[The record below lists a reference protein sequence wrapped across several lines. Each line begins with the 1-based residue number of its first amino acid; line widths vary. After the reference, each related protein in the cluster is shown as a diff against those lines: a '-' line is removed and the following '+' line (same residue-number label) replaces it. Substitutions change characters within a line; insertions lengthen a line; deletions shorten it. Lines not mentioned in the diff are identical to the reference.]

1 MALVIENGTIVADAD
16 SYATVADLVAAAT
29 AFGKSVPS
37 GEAAREA
44 LLRRAAI
51 AMESMNWK
59 GDRAS
64 AAQALA
70 WPRIGV
76 VREGFELDSDAIPGP
91 VKKGQIALA
100 LEIYEDDLSP
110 PDSRKGAVKRTKV
123 EGAIET
129 EYAEAAAHVRR
140 PAAGRLSSAFF
151 SGFIRG
157 GAAGALTVVR
167 A

>member
-1 MALVIENGTIVADAD
+1 MALVIESGAIVAEAD
-16 SYATVADLVAAAT
+16 SYATVAELVAAAT
-29 AFGKSVPS
+29 AYGKSVPS
-37 GEAAREA
+37 ANPEREA

-59 GDRAS
+59 GDRVS
-64 AAQALA
+64 ADQVLA

-76 VREGFELDSDAIPGP
+76 VHEGFEIDDDVIPGQI
-91 VKKGQIALA
+91 KKGQIALA

-110 PDSRKGAVKRTKV
+110 PDARKGAVKRTKV
-123 EGAIET
+123 EGAVEV
-129 EYAEAAAHVRR
+129 EYAEAAGHVRR

-157 GAAGALTVVR
+157 GAAGALSVVR